1 MPIYHKTFLFVT
13 FSIFNPI
20 HVQKRP
26 LRINKGS
33 NPIGQTTLKQ
43 KLQNAGRGGLVAY
56 GFLNAAYYCT
66 VTFITYMYYLKDD
79 ALRVPSHLGF
89 GEKLS
94 IAASL
99 MGKIIAIVWAGSQVT
114 KALRITAA
122 IALAPVGERALNRFG
137 GERKFGALC
146 RCLLGF
152 TFIFYACL
160 IANTA
165 FKPANFM
172 AAKIS
177 MVKNAF
183 LPV

>member
-1 MPIYHKTFLFVT
+1 MNHTNQ
-13 FSIFNPI
+13 S
-20 HVQKRP
+20 
-26 LRINKGS
+26 LRINEGS
-33 NPIGQTTLKQ
+33 APIGQITLKQ

-66 VTFITYMYYLKDD
+66 VTFITYMYYLKDN
-79 ALRVPSHLGF
+79 ALQVPSNLGL
-89 GEKLS
+89 GSKLS
-94 IAASL
+94 VAASL
-99 MGKIIAIVWAGSQVT
+99 MGKIVAIVWAGSQVT

-122 IALAPVGERALNRFG
+122 IALAPVGERVLNKFG

-165 FKPANFM
+165 FKPANVL
-172 AAKIS
+172 ATKIS
-177 MVKNAF
+177 AF
-183 LPV
+183 KGA